1 MLTERTNPTADENE
15 LEDSLDSQTVAL
27 RWIAGLLIAGAAWL
41 LAPIL
46 VPFVVALS
54 LAIAVSPLADRLERI
69 GLGRT
74 ASSLA
79 CLGLVAGVLI
89 ATACLLAYQ
98 AGSILQKSDRYLDRL
113 SRMLA
118 TTTSAVGGE
127 RLLTSLGAI
136 KSESPQAAARTAQ
149 GENTAPS
156 ESSEPGT
163 AAADNQKTPADPVA
177 FWAGFLRNNLRLLSG
192 WLISGLGGLV
202 GFIGSMVIVLSFLFY
217 LMDTRAELVNR
228 MLRVLFSLGM
238 RPRRDCLG
246 RVQSEITTFAGFV
259 SMVSICGAFITGTTA
274 WLLGVPQPFLWGLV
288 FGLLEFVPYFGPM
301 VGGTLLTLVA
311 MTTGSGS
318 WWQPLVMGGVIL
330 GWLTLEGYVIT
341 PMIYGRAVR
350 FDPVTV
356 LVAILFFGWLW
367 GPLGM
372 VTALPVMVLLRE
384 LVVMSPETPALD
396 ALMEPSPTHTPAPAV
411 AASGNSH

>member
-1 MLTERTNPTADENE
+1 MLNERTTTAVEENE
-15 LEDSLDSQTVAL
+15 LDDSLDSQVVIL

-46 VPFVVALS
+46 VPFVVALA
-54 LAIAVSPLADRLERI
+54 LAIAFSPLADWLERI
-69 GLGRT
+69 GLGR
-74 ASSLA
+74 AVSSLA
-79 CLGLVAGVLI
+79 CLGLVAGVLV
-89 ATACLLAYQ
+89 ATACLLAFQ
-98 AGSILQKSDRYLDRL
+98 AGSILQHSDRYLDRL

-127 RLLTSLGAI
+127 RLLASLGAI
-136 KSESPQAAARTAQ
+136 KSESQGSASRTGW
-149 GENTAPS
+149 GENPASRDRVQDETS
-156 ESSEPGT
+156 
-163 AAADNQKTPADPVA
+163 ADGNPETPTEPVA
-177 FWAGFLRNNLRLLSG
+177 FWARFLRSNLRLLSG

-202 GFIGSMVIVLSFLFY
+202 GLVGSAVIALSFLFY
-217 LMDTRAELVNR
+217 MLSTRAELISR
-228 MLRVLFSLGM
+228 LTRVLFSLGM
-238 RPRRDCLG
+238 RPRRESFD
-246 RVQSEITTFAGFV
+246 RIRSDVTTFAAFV
-259 SMVSICGAFITGTTA
+259 SMVSISGAVITGTTA

-288 FGLLEFVPYFGPM
+288 FGLMEFVPYFGPM

-311 MTTGSGS
+311 MTTVSGS
-318 WWQPLVMGGVIL
+318 WWQPLVMLAVIL
-330 GWLTLEGYVIT
+330 TWLTIEGYMIA

-396 ALMEPSPTHTPAPAV
+396 ALMEPPRSPA
-411 AASGNSH
+411 AASANSR

>member
-1 MLTERTNPTADENE
+1 MTATAEENE
-15 LEDSLDSQTVAL
+15 IEESLDSQTVTL

-46 VPFVVALS
+46 VPFFVALS
-54 LAIAVSPLADRLERI
+54 LTIAFSPLADRLERF
-69 GLGRT
+69 GTGRT
-74 ASSLA
+74 LSSVA
-79 CLGLVAGVLI
+79 CLGLVAGILV

-98 AGSILQKSDRYLDRL
+98 AGSILQQSDRYLDRL
-113 SRMLA
+113 SQTLAA
-118 TTTSAVGGE
+118 TTNAVGGE

-136 KSESPQAAARTAQ
+136 KAESPQAASTRGRVAT
-149 GENTAPS
+149 TAPS
-156 ESSEPGT
+156 DSGPPETGADDSS
-163 AAADNQKTPADPVA
+163 KTPTDPEA
-177 FWAGFLRNNLRLLSG
+177 FWARFLRSNLRLLSG

-202 GFIGSMVIVLSFLFY
+202 GLVGSAVIALSFLFY
-217 LMDTRAELVNR
+217 MMSTRAELVSR
-228 MLRVLFSLGM
+228 LLRVLFSLGM
-238 RPRRDCLG
+238 RPRREGLQRIRSDI
-246 RVQSEITTFAGFV
+246 STFAAFV
-259 SMVSICGAFITGTTA
+259 SMVSICGALVTGTTA
-274 WLLGVPQPFLWGLV
+274 WLLGIQQPFLWGLV

-318 WWQPLVMGGVIL
+318 WWQPLVMLAVVL
-330 GWLTLEGYVIT
+330 TWLTLEGYVIA

-384 LVVMSPETPALD
+384 LVVMAPETPALD
-396 ALMEPSPTHTPAPAV
+396 ALMEPAPTHGAVPAPA
-411 AASGNSH
+411 AASGNSR